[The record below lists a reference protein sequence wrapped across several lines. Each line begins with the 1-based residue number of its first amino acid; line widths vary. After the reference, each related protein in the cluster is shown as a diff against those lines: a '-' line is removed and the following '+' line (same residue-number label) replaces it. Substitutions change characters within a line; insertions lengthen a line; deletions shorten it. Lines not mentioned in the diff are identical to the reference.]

1 MINFKELETISNYL
15 IEKELGR
22 GAFGLVCLAK
32 KKNRLI
38 NKQVA
43 LKIFEVDS
51 RDLTRYRTL
60 QQEAKLWSHIE
71 SHPNIVPIYDANI
84 YGNYLVLESEYI
96 AGGSLESY
104 LSKQA
109 NNQLE
114 VTSAVKMTIKILNG
128 LDHLHKSNII
138 HRDLKP
144 ANILVQENE
153 PKLVD
158 FGLARVT
165 NDANN
170 SFIAAGTPFYMPPE
184 AFDGERSPQV
194 DIWSV
199 GIILYQILVGNLPF
213 PEEAKNNC
221 YKLQRFLS
229 TEDCLVASPVI
240 PEPLQ
245 KIIKQ
250 ALERDCA
257 KRYTSANEMK
267 EVLKT
272 YQNRLLAESI
282 TQDINQTVSET
293 ISRISQ
299 TVTEF
304 IKQQISQLTI
314 AFETSPYNIQTTSTN
329 FADYPKKKY
338 DSKNFYYDEENLH
351 LALAEI
357 NSKIK
362 DDESY
367 IRRGNFYR
375 YIGETEKSLV
385 CFNKAIEINPHCAE
399 AYYGLGNVY
408 YYDQQ
413 DVEIALTN
421 YNKAIE
427 IMPSEPSYYNGRGNV
442 YRHKKEFDKS
452 ISDFTKAIE
461 ISENPALAYNNR
473 GVSYK
478 CKGELQK
485 AIEDYNKAIS
495 LNPNYAV
502 AYYNRA
508 NVYKTNK
515 DYENAIKDFS
525 KAIELRPAY
534 TLAYYQRAFA
544 YEYKGDSDKAISDFN
559 EVIKLDDE
567 NVDAY
572 VLRGLLYKKQGEQD
586 KAISDLRKALE
597 INPNDKE
604 AKELLFELETM

>member
-1 MINFKELETISNYL
+1 MINFKELEPISNYL

-22 GAFGLVCLAK
+22 GAFGVVCLAK
-32 KKNRLI
+32 KKNDLI
-38 NKQVA
+38 SKQVA
-43 LKIFEVDS
+43 LKIFEVDPQ
-51 RDLTRYRTL
+51 DLTRYRTL

-71 SHPNIVPIYDANI
+71 NHPNIVPIYDANI
-84 YGNYLVLESEYI
+84 YENYLVLESEYI

-104 LSKQA
+104 LLKQA

-114 VTSAVKMTIKILNG
+114 VTPAIKMTIKILNG
-128 LDHLHKSNII
+128 LDHLHKSGII

-170 SFIAAGTPFYMPPE
+170 SFTPGGTPLYMPPE
-184 AFDGERSPQV
+184 AFHGERSRQV

-199 GIILYQILVGNLPF
+199 GIILYQILVGDLPF

-257 KRYTSANEMK
+257 KRYTSAEEMK
-267 EVLKT
+267 NALET
-272 YQNRLLAESI
+272 YHNESFANELSQI
-282 TQDINQTVSET
+282 FANVIEQ
-293 ISRISQ
+293 RISQ
-299 TVTEF
+299 L
-304 IKQQISQLTI
+304 INISQKPP
-314 AFETSPYNIQTTSTN
+314 ETYSNNIKITN
-329 FADYPKKKY
+329 INSAMNNQYV
-338 DSKNFYYDEENLH
+338 SKNFYYDEENLH

-375 YIGETEKSLV
+375 YIGEEEKALV
-385 CFNKAIEINPHCAE
+385 CFNKAIEINPNCAE

-408 YYDQQ
+408 YYDKQ
-413 DVEIALTN
+413 DTEMALTN

-427 IMPSEPSYYNGRGNV
+427 IMPSQPSYYNSRGNV
-442 YRHKKEFDKS
+442 YRDKNEFDKS

-461 ISENPALAYNNR
+461 TSKNPALAYNNR
-473 GVSYK
+473 GISYK
-478 CKGELQK
+478 CKGESQK

-495 LNPNYAV
+495 LNPNYAA
-502 AYYNRA
+502 AYYNRG
-508 NVYKTNK
+508 NVYKKNK
-515 DYENAIKDFS
+515 DYENAIMDFS
-525 KAIELRPAY
+525 KAIELKPTY
-534 TLAYYQRAFA
+534 TLAYYQRAFT
-544 YEYKGDSDKAISDFN
+544 YQYKGDSDKAILDFN

-572 VLRGLLYKKQGEQD
+572 VLRGFLYKEQGEQD

-597 INPNDKE
+597 INPNDEE
-604 AKELLFELETM
+604 AKQLLLELEKM